1 MNKLFIVVFVV
12 AIGASYGLFLDNV
25 SSFLLGCIFSILVP
39 FKRILRLNILL
50 QLILCGC
57 QIDGSKPSICFT
69 AFFVKVHS
77 IMISYPN
84 SCSYCIFLSL

>member
-39 FKRILRLNILL
+39 FKRILLLNILL
-50 QLILCGC
+50 QWIIPQLTKILNSTSLDKNF
-57 QIDGSKPSICFT
+57 IT
-69 AFFVKVHS
+69 A
-77 IMISYPN
+77 
-84 SCSYCIFLSL
+84 